1 MSCFDGFR
9 LSQTQV
15 TSTHKEIAH
24 GVSESVIWK
33 NLIENQQSLLNCDV
47 ARRDLELFTTN
58 CAKKVTRIL

>member
-47 ARRDLELFTTN
+47 ARREEIE
-58 CAKKVTRIL
+58 RI